1 VVWVKLDDGFVRHP
15 RMVAAGLHGR
25 ALFIAGLCY
34 CGAHLT
40 DGRIPKA
47 AIPMLVA
54 EAGVKAATWRTL
66 IDVGSWIDHGDHIEV
81 HDFLVYNPSREAVL
95 FERSRNARRQ
105 ALQRDP
111 ELRECVRSRDR
122 DLCRY
127 CGEQVKWRDRRGPRS
142 GTYDHVE
149 PNGPNTADNLVIACR
164 ACNAMKKDRTPEA
177 AGMVLL
183 NPGTRL
189 VPGDAPETNRGS
201 ATAPDPARPVLD
213 VPKEREPNAC
223 ASIDVDFESWWAGYP
238 RKIAKQHAMK
248 AYRSASKHTTPEQLM
263 AGLEASKCAWARERR
278 PIDKIPHAATW
289 LNGHRWADDHGLTAN
304 GSSLV
309 GSGPV
314 TATVVELPA

>member
-81 HDFLVYNPSREAVL
+81 HDFLVYNPSRDKVLGEREAGA
-95 FERSRNARRQ
+95 ERQRRARSRSESRVSHTVTAGGTS
-105 ALQRDP
+105 RDP
-111 ELRECVRSRDR
+111 TRPEPEVPS
-122 DLCRY
+122 
-127 CGEQVKWRDRRGPRS
+127 EPS
-142 GTYDHVE
+142 THV
-149 PNGPNTADNLVIACR
+149 AI
-164 ACNAMKKDRTPEA
+164 
-177 AGMVLL
+177 
-183 NPGTRL
+183 
-189 VPGDAPETNRGS
+189 DA
-201 ATAPDPARPVLD
+201 
-213 VPKEREPNAC
+213 
-223 ASIDVDFESWWAGYP
+223 DFESWWEGYP
-238 RKIAKQHAMK
+238 RKIAKQHALK
-248 AYRSASKHTTPEQLM
+248 AYRTASKHTTPEQLL

-289 LNGHRWADDHGLTAN
+289 LNGHRWADDHGHTATESTE
-304 GSSLV
+304 SSLV